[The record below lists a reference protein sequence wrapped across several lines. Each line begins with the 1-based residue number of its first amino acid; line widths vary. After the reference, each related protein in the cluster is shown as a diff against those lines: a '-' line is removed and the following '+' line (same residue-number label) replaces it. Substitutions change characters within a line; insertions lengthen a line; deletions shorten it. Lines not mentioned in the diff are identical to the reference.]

1 MNAYKN
7 LETLNNRCKY
17 IFNTIQKYGPLTKNQ
32 LFDQTQIKLT
42 TLNRDIKTLIN
53 RNLIGEAA
61 TAESTGGRKPALYDV
76 NPYDFY
82 IIGIDISRTYT
93 QVIIANLK
101 YKVVAEE
108 KIEDAYQVEEVIVS
122 LPAIIRNLLRRSEI
136 DKPMIVGVGIGIVL
150 SFNTNEL
157 YSRLSKEYAVPI
169 TIDNGANAAVIGEH
183 LIRFGSDIK
192 NIAYIHCGV
201 GIRTGVI
208 STDLLIRPND
218 TSEDA
223 LGHMIVDKNG
233 DLCSCGNHGCLETY
247 VSIAKL
253 IQNFIRQVG
262 QAETAFLNKDLNK
275 ITYRDVC
282 RLAENNN
289 KIASDLI
296 IESALYFGIG
306 LSNFIRFL
314 NPQLIIL
321 SGPLIDHSQLFYDQC
336 TTIALEKCHIKN
348 NELRFI
354 KGGYFREYSIS
365 IGAAVMVMQ
374 NICQ

>member
-17 IFNTIQKYGPLTKNQ
+17 IFNSIQKYGPLTKNQ

-53 RNLIGEAA
+53 RNLIGETA
-61 TAESTGGRKPALYDV
+61 TAESTGGRKPVLYDV
-76 NPYDFY
+76 NPSDFY
-82 IIGIDISRTYT
+82 IIGIDLSRTYT

-101 YKVVAEE
+101 YKLVAE
-108 KIEDAYQVEEVIVS
+108 KRIEDAYQVEEVINS
-122 LPAIIRNLLRRSEI
+122 LPAIISDLLRRAEI
-136 DKPMIVGVGIGIVL
+136 DKPMIVGIGIGIVL
-150 SFNTNEL
+150 SFDTDDL
-157 YSRLSKEYAVPI
+157 YAKLSKEYGVPI
-169 TIDNGANAAVIGEH
+169 IIDNGANAAVIGEH
-183 LIRFGSDIK
+183 LIGLGRDIK

-208 STDLLIRPND
+208 STDLLICPND
-218 TSEDA
+218 TTEDA
-223 LGHMIVDKNG
+223 LGHMIVDKKG
-233 DLCSCGNHGCLETY
+233 DLCTCGNHGCLETY

-253 IQNFIRQVG
+253 TQNFIRQVG
-262 QAETAFLNKDLNK
+262 QTETAFLNKDLNK

-282 RLAENNN
+282 HLAENDN
-289 KIASDLI
+289 KVARDLL

-321 SGPLIDHSQLFYDQC
+321 SGPLIHHSQLFYDQC
-336 TTIALEKCHIKN
+336 TTIALEKCHIKD
-348 NELRFI
+348 NELQFI
-354 KGGYFREYSIS
+354 KDQLIKVNS
-365 IGAAVMVMQ
+365 
-374 NICQ
+374 

>member
-42 TLNRDIKTLIN
+42 TLNRDIKTLVN

-76 NPYDFY
+76 NPSGFY
-82 IIGIDISRTYT
+82 LIGIDISRTYT

-108 KIEDAYQVEEVIVS
+108 KIEDAYQVEDVITS
-122 LPAIIRNLLRRSEI
+122 LPAIISDLLRRAEI
-136 DKPMIVGVGIGIVL
+136 EKPMIVGIGIGIVL
-150 SFNTNEL
+150 SFDTNEL
-157 YSRLSKEYAVPI
+157 YVKLSKEYGVPI

-183 LIRFGSDIK
+183 LIGFGSDIK

-208 STDLLIRPND
+208 STNLLIRPND
-218 TSEDA
+218 PSEDA

-233 DLCSCGNHGCLETY
+233 DLCSCGNHGCVETC

-253 IQNFIRQVG
+253 TQNYLKQVG
-262 QAETAFLNKDLNK
+262 PAETALFNKDLNK

-282 RLAENNN
+282 HLAKNNN
-289 KIASDLI
+289 PIARDLI

-321 SGPLIDHSQLFYDQC
+321 SGPLIHHSQLFYDQC
-336 TTIALEKCHIKN
+336 TKIALETCHIKD

-354 KGGYFREYSIS
+354 KGGYFKEYSIS